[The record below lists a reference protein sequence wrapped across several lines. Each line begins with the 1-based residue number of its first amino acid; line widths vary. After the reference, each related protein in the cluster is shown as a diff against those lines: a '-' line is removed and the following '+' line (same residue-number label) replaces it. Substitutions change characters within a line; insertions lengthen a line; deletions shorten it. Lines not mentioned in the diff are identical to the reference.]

1 MSEKIKIAI
10 IEDHAL
16 VREGIK
22 SIINKNRNMEITGE
36 ADNVDDGYSV
46 ALSARPDL
54 LLLDISLHGL
64 SGLELAKRILKK
76 IPELRIIII
85 TMYSKLE
92 YILQSLDLGINGYI
106 LKETSSE
113 NLIDCIEKVL
123 DGEIYIDTHISNKVI
138 KSLINKKDVQ
148 ITDNKSLYG
157 RLTLREQ
164 EILRLLVESVPV
176 KQIAEELFI
185 STKTVENHKA
195 SIMIKLNCK
204 NMVELVRYAITIG
217 LIDA

>member
-1 MSEKIKIAI
+1 MPDRIKIVI

-22 SIINKNRNMEITGE
+22 SIVNKNREMKIIGE
-36 ADNVDDGYSV
+36 ADNVQDGYDVINSEI
-46 ALSARPDL
+46 PDL

-64 SGLELAKRILKK
+64 SGLELAKKILKK
-76 IPELRIIII
+76 IPELKIIII

-92 YILQSLDLGINGYI
+92 YILQSLDIGVRGYI

-113 NLIDCIEKVL
+113 NLIDCINKVL
-123 DGEIYIDTHISNKVI
+123 NGEIYIDTHISNKVI

-148 ITDNKSLYG
+148 ITDNKTLYG
-157 RLTLREQ
+157 KLTLREQ

-176 KQIAEELFI
+176 KQIAEDLFI
-185 STKTVENHKA
+185 SAKTVENHKA

-204 NMVELVRYAITIG
+204 NMVELVRYAINIG